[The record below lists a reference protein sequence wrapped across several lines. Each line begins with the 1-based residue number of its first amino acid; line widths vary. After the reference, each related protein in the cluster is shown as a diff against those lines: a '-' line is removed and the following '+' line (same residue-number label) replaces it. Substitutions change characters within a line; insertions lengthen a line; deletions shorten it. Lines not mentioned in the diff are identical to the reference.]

1 MNQLNIREIVSK
13 ESNLYSVIEKIGTL
27 TTITK
32 KRNHL
37 FTG

>member
-1 MNQLNIREIVSK
+1 MNQTKILETVSK
-13 ESNLYSVIEKIGTL
+13 ESNLYSAIEKIGTL
-27 TTITK
+27 QQIQK